1 MSNFDIDPI
10 KYLHEFKRIGCGLCW
25 LSLESFPER
34 WIIILPRCLPAENCL
49 HAPALHAVALGPV
62 SLDERRELRLERVLC
77 GIDFAEGAGEFLLL
91 QLVLNGQHELR
102 EPLEIRARME
112 LHLFEP

>member
-10 KYLHEFKRIGCGLCW
+10 KYLRPRVQTHRLWSVLALPGE
-25 LSLESFPER
+25 
-34 WIIILPRCLPAENCL
+34 LPRAMDHHSSGCLPAENCL

-91 QLVLNGQHELR
+91 PLVLNGQHELR
-102 EPLEIRARME
+102 APPQL
-112 LHLFEP
+112 